1 MRMQWGFF
9 AAVLGGAGYTISPIY
24 RGLTIQFKVL
34 VSPLLVHMSCLLMR
48 FVGFY
53 RCQVRSSRFCSCSF
67 DTRMRE
73 CVMGCLKRVS
83 G

>member
-34 VSPLLVHMSCLLMR
+34 VFPFLVRVSRWLMR
-48 FVGFY
+48 YVGFY
-53 RCQVRSSRFCSCSF
+53 RCQVRSSRFCSWSF
-67 DTRMRE
+67 VRRMRE
-73 CVMGCLKRVS
+73 CVIGCLKRVS